1 MSHKFRIGE
10 RVIWRGA
17 WGQEPP
23 REALVIGRHY
33 EGNEPVYDLASG
45 HWAYE
50 RQLSTLPAEVI
61 ATNEFRRTLEAVT
74 TPILELHPASNVIP
88 FARRHS

>member
-23 REALVIGRHY
+23 REALVIGRGHRDG
-33 EGNEPVYDLASG
+33 EMVYDLASG

-50 RQLSTLPAEVI
+50 RQLSRLPAEVV

-74 TPILELHPASNVIP
+74 TPLLELHPASNVIP
-88 FARRHS
+88 FARRRS